1 MCWCNT
7 DSCVIIL
14 LNYPQPKCSSH
25 CGIVGKFGV
34 NSVLA
39 NVFAQLIT
47 LHVTYICYTHRVIVI
62 NTFLSPDCF
71 DFLSFLIGLGGPAE
85 VERPGICPVIE
96 AATIQLLSLC
106 TLINYYNNLGKH
118 ITDKC

>member
-1 MCWCNT
+1 MCLCNT
-7 DSCVIIL
+7 DSCVILL
-14 LNYPQPKCSSH
+14 LNCLQPKCSSH

-34 NSVLA
+34 SSVLA
-39 NVFAQLIT
+39 NVFTQLIT
-47 LHVTYICYTHRVIVI
+47 LHVTHICYTHRVIFI

-71 DFLSFLIGLGGPAE
+71 DFLSFLIGLKGLAE

-106 TLINYYNNLGKH
+106 ILTV
-118 ITDKC
+118 